1 MALVRAAVTLGGL
14 AIATGL
20 ALLARGF
27 SPWSAPSPAMPVYGH
42 VPPMH
47 LVDSQERPFTDEALL
62 GHVTVVDFIFTHCTA
77 SCPRL
82 TARMGELEAR
92 LAQEGDGGV
101 RLVSISVDPENDTPE
116 VLARYAGQAHADPVR
131 WSFVTGPA
139 DDVEKAVVAGFKV
152 AAAREAKGAG
162 ESEVVHGDWF
172 VLVDARGD
180 IRGYYPTGTPEE
192 FEALWRDLHR
202 AERGAR

>member
-1 MALVRAAVTLGGL
+1 MAIARAAVTVGGL

-20 ALLARGF
+20 ALLARALR
-27 SPWSAPSPAMPVYGH
+27 PEPPMPVYGH
-42 VPPMH
+42 VPALA
-47 LVDSQERPFTDEALL
+47 LVDAQKQPFTTDAML

-82 TARMGELEAR
+82 TARMGELQAR
-92 LAQEGDGGV
+92 LAREGGTAH
-101 RLVSISVDPENDTPE
+101 LVSISVDPENDTPD
-116 VLARYAGQAHADPVR
+116 VLAKYATDALADPAR
-131 WSFVTGPA
+131 WTFVTGPA

-172 VLVDARGD
+172 VLVDAKGG
-180 IRGYYPTGTPEE
+180 IRGYYPTTTSEE
-192 FEALWRDLHR
+192 IEALWRDVRR
-202 AERGAR
+202 AEKGGV

>member
-1 MALVRAAVTLGGL
+1 MRFVRVAVTVGGL
-14 AIATGL
+14 AVASTL
-20 ALLARGF
+20 ALLARAIR
-27 SPWSAPSPAMPVYGH
+27 PPPAMPVYGH
-42 VPPMH
+42 VPALG
-47 LVDSQERPFTDEALL
+47 LVDAQKRPFTTDAML

-82 TARMGELEAR
+82 TARMGELQAR
-92 LAQEGDGGV
+92 LAREGSSST
-101 RLVSISVDPENDTPE
+101 RLVSISVDPDNDTPD
-116 VLARYAGQAHADPVR
+116 VLARYAGSAHADPAR

-180 IRGYYPTGTPEE
+180 IRGYYPTGTSEE
-192 FEALWRDLHR
+192 LDALWRDVRR
-202 AERGAR
+202 AERGRT